1 MERDLWL
8 ELMNDNNDNNCEDTI
23 VRLRKYDVL
32 SLEVHNK
39 GFSV

>member
-8 ELMNDNNDNNCEDTI
+8 ELMNDNNCEDTI